1 MGETVASEAPTET
14 VASEAPTK
22 IITSQPLQKFHL
34 GDRIEANYQDL
45 GKWYP
50 AEFLGRSPTP
60 GFEYSVRYDDQD
72 SQTLPVRTKR
82 EHVRR
87 PQPRLWHEE
96 AKQHCRNALARIPTE
111 STPATEI
118 REAVLPRCR
127 AALAGDHELEPLE
140 TILKTDDSSKFVEHA
155 QYASA
160 NVAAM
165 MAKATQRVMHPNIS
179 YGWWIIA
186 LILLFFALV
195 ETDQF
200 GDSISQRV
208 GCQCGRCHAWDPYL
222 ECFNQVS

>member
-1 MGETVASEAPTET
+1 MGAAASPETVVSEAPTE
-14 VASEAPTK
+14 
-22 IITSQPLQKFHL
+22 IITSQPFHP
-34 GDRIEANYQDL
+34 GDHIEANYQGL

-72 SQTLPVRTKR
+72 SQTLPVRTKKK
-82 EHVRR
+82 HVRQ

-118 REAVLPRCR
+118 REAALPRCR
-127 AALAGDHELEPLE
+127 AALAGGHDLEPLE

-165 MAKATQRVMHPNIS
+165 MAAATQRVMHPNIS
-179 YGWWIIA
+179 YGWWIIT

-195 ETDQF
+195 ETDQL
-200 GDSISQRV
+200 GDSSHIEWYENIAGFGNHYWWKWHHLSM
-208 GCQCGRCHAWDPYL
+208 
-222 ECFNQVS
+222 N